1 MTLFFDLETQKLAHE
16 VGGWGNIE
24 ALGLAVAASYD
35 DDHGYRD
42 WWEAQAGDLLEEL
55 DKADLVVGYNVT
67 KFDYRVLSLYGSTAG
82 FDAKTFD
89 ILDEIVAQRGRRV
102 SLASLA
108 VINLGEAK
116 GLESGVMA
124 VSLWKTGEM
133 EKLIAYC
140 RKDVEL
146 TKRLYAMWEDQGLL
160 WVPGGDYV
168 VWPGVNAG
176 AQRSKDAEGEGEE
189 Q

>member
-1 MTLFFDLETQKLAHE
+1 MTLFFDLETQRLAHE

-24 ALGLAVAASYD
+24 ALQMAVASSYD

-55 DKADLVVGYNVT
+55 DKAELIVGYNVT

-82 FDAKTFD
+82 LDAKTFD
-89 ILDEIVAQRGRRV
+89 LLDEIVLQRGRRC
-102 SLASLA
+102 SLASVAML
-108 VINLGEAK
+108 NLGEAK

-124 VSLWKTGEM
+124 VSLWKTGEL
-133 EKLIAYC
+133 EQLIAYC

-146 TKRLYAMWEDQGLL
+146 TRRLYQMWEEQGLL
-160 WVPGGDYV
+160 WVPGGEYV
-168 VWPGVNAG
+168 VWPG
-176 AQRSKDAEGEGEE
+176 QRMAADKQIGTEE
-189 Q
+189 A